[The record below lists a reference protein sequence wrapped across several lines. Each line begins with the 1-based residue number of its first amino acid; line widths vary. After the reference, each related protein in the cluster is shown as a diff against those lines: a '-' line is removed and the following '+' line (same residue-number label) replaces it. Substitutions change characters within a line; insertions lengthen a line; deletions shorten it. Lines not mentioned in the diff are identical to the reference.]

1 MAMIAEDLLTAPALR
16 VGVRV
21 CYDLLSKRATSARWL
36 VIRISKKHWNIEM
49 ADDSMAGCDE
59 ALKQLAHSVFVR
71 ISEYL
76 DTNAWESPQD
86 VIEWMK
92 TWLHGTFYVGNIG
105 RWNGR
110 TEEKIED

>member
-1 MAMIAEDLLTAPALR
+1 MAMIAEGLRTAPALR
-16 VGVRV
+16 VEVRV
-21 CYDLLSKRATSARWL
+21 CYDLLSKRAPSARWL
-36 VIRISKKHWNIEM
+36 GVRLSKKHWNIDM
-49 ADDSMAGCDE
+49 NDDSMEGCTE

-76 DTNAWESPQD
+76 DTNAWETPWD

-110 TEEKIED
+110 IEEKES